1 MLYCLFV
8 PQAVLRGL
16 YNVVRSLPDH
26 SVVEGEELAGTM
38 TALLRKCLYNEQPL
52 KVEGGGIRSP
62 GHSCPTAPLTPS
74 NHL

>member
-1 MLYCLFV
+1 MFRLFV

-52 KVEGGGIRSP
+52 KVKGWGEGDGGGLAAQVLVQR
-62 GHSCPTAPLTPS
+62 ATPR
-74 NHL
+74 